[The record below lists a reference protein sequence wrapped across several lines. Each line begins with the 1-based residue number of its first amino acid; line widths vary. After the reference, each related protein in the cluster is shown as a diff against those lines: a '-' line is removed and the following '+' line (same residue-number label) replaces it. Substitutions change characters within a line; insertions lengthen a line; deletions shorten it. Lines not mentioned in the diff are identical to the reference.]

1 MWAGCDRDM
10 EETEGGWPINSV
22 IPRGDNLTFSRSE
35 NIHLS
40 LALLNYLKEV
50 LRREIQGLKVLPV
63 YRY

>member
-1 MWAGCDRDM
+1 M

-40 LALLNYLKEV
+40 LALLNYLNGTV
-50 LRREIQGLKVLPV
+50 LQYVSRID
-63 YRY
+63 